1 MQETLEPLDKT
12 AIISRI
18 LTFSCVDGPGNRL
31 VLFLQGC
38 NFNCLSCHNPHTIN
52 YCQHCHDCVPGCP
65 TAALHIN
72 SDNKVVWDK
81 TLCIHCDQCT
91 DVCSHNANPKT
102 SRYSVVEL
110 IQIIRQHR
118 HFIGGITVSGGE
130 ATIQLPFIIVLFQ
143 AIKENSDLCHLT
155 CFIDSNGY
163 LPEKAWQRVLPWL
176 DGAMIDLKAWQT
188 VTHRWL
194 TGRNNHRVIHS
205 IRYLAS
211 VGKLHELRL
220 LHIPEKSDLE
230 REVENIANLI
240 QELPGSVQIR
250 LNAFHHHGV
259 TGEALAWEICDKE
272 TILAFHQQLRSRVEH
287 TLLLPRA
294 Y

>member
-52 YCQHCHDCVPGCP
+52 YCQHCHGCVPGCP

-130 ATIQLPFIIVLFQ
+130 ATMQLPFIIVLFQ
-143 AIKENSDLCHLT
+143 AIKESSDLCHLT

-250 LNAFHHHGV
+250 LNAFQHHGV
-259 TGEALAWEICDKE
+259 TGEALAWENCDKE
-272 TILAFHQQLRSRVEH
+272 TILAFHQQLRTRVEH